1 MNDLWD
7 EEIEGDDSDDESNS
21 DAEDDEMDI
30 DTDVAETRR
39 PSDKDKDATR
49 HTNQG
54 HSDRKRLKRKQNE
67 DQDAATPEKRT
78 KRMESARPADW
89 LKEMWKEIS
98 TSVDKLMIVKRKDKQ
113 NQRREAWYL
122 AQVDL
127 DETNERRAKKVGE
140 CHVRYYIR
148 NWIDAKKR
156 LVRNCKHWPLIRE
169 LKPDGSFGDIVVI
182 KPQKVEETLAKKVCT
197 RAWYQEPVNLAEDG
211 IVGPFNFTPIDGETH
226 RISEDAWKAV
236 EAS

>member
-39 PSDKDKDATR
+39 PSNKDKDATR

-78 KRMESARPADW
+78 KRMESARSADW

-98 TSVDKLMIVKRKDKQ
+98 TSVDKLMIVKRKDK
-113 NQRREAWYL
+113 
-122 AQVDL
+122 
-127 DETNERRAKKVGE
+127 KIKGE
-140 CHVRYYIR
+140 
-148 NWIDAKKR
+148 
-156 LVRNCKHWPLIRE
+156 KH
-169 LKPDGSFGDIVVI
+169 G
-182 KPQKVEETLAKKVCT
+182 T
-197 RAWYQEPVNLAEDG
+197 
-211 IVGPFNFTPIDGETH
+211 
-226 RISEDAWKAV
+226 
-236 EAS
+236 